1 MSMSL
6 FESLFV
12 LITQPSQNVV
22 AEIIADLRIQCRFLG
37 FKLNGIE
44 PIKQQASQYRDGSKP
59 ECAVLPDPVA
69 ADLAGKKL
77 SESLDGRVPRLV
89 LRQDVPVVSAI
100 LKIARNDGKKAS
112 GSQAA
117 RSLDNIKFEIQ
128 AHQVALAAVSL
139 KPQQLLILHE
149 ACTPRGGRR
158 GQFCRDF
165 VDPIR
170 QHPPDAR
177 HDDAMPAAPGLNVR
191 QCVVEVAVQRTV
203 VDEAAAGR
211 LAVDQ
216 VVQAHIEEVSDGE
229 QLGEAGPGLLADVL

>member
-1 MSMSL
+1 MPWVH
-6 FESLFV
+6 EHV
-12 LITQPSQNVV
+12 AVRIVVRPYNTAEPDVV

-211 LAVDQ
+211 W
-216 VVQAHIEEVSDGE
+216 
-229 QLGEAGPGLLADVL
+229 P